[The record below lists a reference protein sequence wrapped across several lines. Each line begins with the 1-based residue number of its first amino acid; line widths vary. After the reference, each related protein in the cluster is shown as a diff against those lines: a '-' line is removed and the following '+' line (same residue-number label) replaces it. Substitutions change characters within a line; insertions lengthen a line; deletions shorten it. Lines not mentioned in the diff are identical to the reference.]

1 MEKAGLKPESKKIN
15 TDLITHMSRWKVRE
29 DKKEFKIE
37 GAGRTKEWDLTLMVQ
52 GELRRI

>member
-15 TDLITHMSRWKVRE
+15 TDLITHMSRWKAGE

-37 GAGRTKEWDLTLMVQ
+37 GAGRTKEWDLTSMVQ